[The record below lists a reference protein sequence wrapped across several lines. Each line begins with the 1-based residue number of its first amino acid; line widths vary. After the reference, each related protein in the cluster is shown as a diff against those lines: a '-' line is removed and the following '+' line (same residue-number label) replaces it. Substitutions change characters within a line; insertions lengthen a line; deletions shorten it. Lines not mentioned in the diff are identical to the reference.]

1 MEQFCISIT
10 VVDTQ
15 IYTWN
20 KTAQSYTHEHTG
32 VSPTGDGCS
41 LLDCS
46 NVIILVLMLSHGYI

>member
-15 IYTWN
+15 IYTWD

-32 VSPTGDGCS
+32 ASLTGEGCS
-41 LLDCS
+41 LVDCS
-46 NVIILVLMLSHGYI
+46 NVINLLSRSYV